1 MSHHAGR
8 DGRLQEKTMSIGIIG
23 AGALGA
29 NLAKA
34 LAANGVK
41 AVISN
46 SRGPE
51 TLAPLIKELGPNITA
66 VTTEE
71 AAKADIVV
79 LGVRWGDL
87 PKVLKGLPAWNG
99 RIVVDASNPL
109 EFLGPDA
116 PERTDPS
123 NPFAALGV
131 KLADVGSRI
140 SSEIVADLVPG
151 ARLVKTFNHFDVG
164 SLLEPELAGGKR
176 VLFYSGDDAAAKAEV
191 RQLIE
196 TLGFFPV
203 DLGPLKVG
211 GVQTT
216 PLGPLSM
223 TTFVKI

>member
-1 MSHHAGR
+1 M
-8 DGRLQEKTMSIGIIG
+8 TIGIIG
-23 AGALGA
+23 AGALGS

-34 LAANGVK
+34 LAAKGVQ

-51 TLAPLIKELGPNITA
+51 SLAPLVKSLGPNIRA

-79 LGVRWGDL
+79 LGVHWADV
-87 PKVLKGLPAWNG
+87 PKVVKTLPAWSG
-99 RIVVDASNPL
+99 RIVIDATNPL
-109 EFLGPDA
+109 EFLAPDA
-116 PERTDPS
+116 PERKDPN

-131 KLADVGSRI
+131 KLADLGGRV

-151 ARLVKTFNHFDVG
+151 ARLVKTFNHFGV
-164 SLLEPELAGGKR
+164 SLLVEPEVAGGQR
-176 VLFYSGDDAAAKAEV
+176 VLFYSGDDAAAKSEI

-196 TLGFFPV
+196 TLGFFAV
-203 DLGPLKVG
+203 DLGALSVG
-211 GVQTT
+211 GAQTT

-223 TTFVKI
+223 TNFVKV